1 MVELREEGA
10 SLEFL
15 GYLFRWDRDRLAREW
30 GYWNRSRSAK
40 SVGRERER
48 LREMTSVSQSHVPLP
63 QLIERLNRQMRGWAN
78 YFSKGYP
85 RGAYWELDWYLRWR
99 FMRHLRRRGQRRFR
113 PPKDEPWYYFFQ
125 RQGLLELN
133 RSH

>member
-1 MVELREEGA
+1 MLRPILELGEVF
-10 SLEFL
+10 SQPL
-15 GYLFRWDRDRLAREW
+15 GDRA
-30 GYWNRSRSAK
+30 
-40 SVGRERER
+40 
-48 LREMTSVSQSHVPLP
+48 
-63 QLIERLNRQMRGWAN
+63 LNRQMRGWAN
-78 YFSKGYP
+78 YFSRGYP

-113 PPKDEPWYYFFQ
+113 PPKDEPWYSFFQ